1 MMAIAAKKIFQVM
14 ARIVEMRGLSTGYYL
29 LKVVAPEI
37 ASAALP
43 GQFAQLRVRTGAV
56 VDPLL
61 ARPISIYRVDR
72 ERGEVEFI
80 FKVLG
85 RGTGLLAE
93 NVPDTEISILGP
105 IGNGFSVPDTA
116 QHIALVG
123 GGVGMPPLYFL
134 AEELKR
140 TRPELQVTFFY
151 GGRGCDDLL
160 ELDRWEKLGAIV
172 VSATEDGSACHFGL
186 VTVPLLAACQT
197 QQFDYLAACG
207 PKPML
212 RAVQQLALAA
222 GVAGQ
227 LSLEERMAC
236 GVGACLGCVCST
248 TGGRQ
253 RVCVDG
259 PVFALDEV
267 KFDG

>member
-1 MMAIAAKKIFQVM
+1 MAIAAKKIFQVM
-14 ARIVEMRGLSTGYYL
+14 ARIVEMCMLNTGYYL
-29 LKVVAPEI
+29 LKVEAPEI
-37 ASAALP
+37 ARTALP

-72 ERGEVEFI
+72 ERGVVEFI

-85 RGTGLLAE
+85 RGTGLLAD
-93 NVPDTEISILGP
+93 NVPGTAISILGP
-105 IGNGFSVPDTA
+105 IGNGFSVPATA

-134 AEELKR
+134 AEELQQM
-140 TRPELQVTFFY
+140 RPDVQVTFFY

-160 ELDRWEKLGAIV
+160 ELDRWEKLGATIV
-172 VSATEDGSACHFGL
+172 AATEDGSACHFGL
-186 VTVPLLAACQT
+186 VTVPLLAAFQT
-197 QQFDYLAACG
+197 HKFEYLAACG

-212 RAVQQLALAA
+212 HAVQQLALTA
-222 GVAGQ
+222 GIPGE